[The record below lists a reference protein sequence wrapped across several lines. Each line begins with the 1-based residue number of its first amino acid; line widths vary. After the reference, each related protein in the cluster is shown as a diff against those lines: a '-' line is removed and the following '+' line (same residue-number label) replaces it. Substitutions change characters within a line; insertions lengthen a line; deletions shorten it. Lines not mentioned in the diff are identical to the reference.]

1 MNYYTIGQ
9 FSRLVEKSIQT
20 LRLWDN
26 EGKLKPHHITE
37 GGHRY
42 YSEQQI
48 NQVLQIL
55 LIKKDK

>member
-1 MNYYTIGQ
+1 MRYYTIGQ
-9 FSRLVEKSIQT
+9 FSKLVGKSIQT
-20 LRLWDN
+20 LILWEN

-48 NQVLQIL
+48 NQEG
-55 LIKKDK
+55 K

>member
-1 MNYYTIGQ
+1 MKYYTIVQ
-9 FSRLVEKSIQT
+9 FSKLVGRIIQP

-26 EGKLKPHHITE
+26 GGNLKPHHITE

-48 NQVLQIL
+48 NQESI
-55 LIKKDK
+55 